1 MLRISFHSAL
11 NAANNFIRAH
21 GFGVPIHL
29 DQFDDLVFFGM
40 HVRHHLLD
48 TRLYCILG
56 AIGAVVG
63 GTVVE
68 ELQKKQVLLT
78 EEVWVENG
86 IPL

>member
-1 MLRISFHSAL
+1 MVLLLSFHSAL
-11 NAANNFIRAH
+11 NAANDFIRAH
-21 GFGVPIHL
+21 GFSVSIHL
-29 DQFDDLVFFGM
+29 DEFDDLVFFGM

-68 ELQKKQVLLT
+68 KLEKKQELRRHS
-78 EEVWVENG
+78 
-86 IPL
+86 